1 MTISRTASLG
11 LVFGLVLHS
20 VAFAE
25 PETSQEGSGID
36 VLGSHPAIKMVLMN
50 KEAIVLGRLAEKQ
63 AHSEAV
69 QKFAQSSVAEHREL
83 EKKLEPLIDPQHWQA
98 IKTIDTDI
106 HYSRGEPGT
115 WQERAD
121 AETIR
126 DNKWVLQGDGKRKPP
141 TAPWRTVPQADR
153 PSATTIENEVDAVRY
168 QCDAVKKHITAVVQQ
183 LESVDKEEFDQAYL
197 QQVIQLHG
205 WIIAELGMT
214 HDSSSPEL
222 QQLVRQTK
230 AAADQHLAAARKVE
244 DHLDG
249 ETP

>member
-11 LVFGLVLHS
+11 LVFGLVLYS
-20 VAFAE
+20 IAYAAPKPSE
-25 PETSQEGSGID
+25 EASDLD

-50 KEAIVLGRLAEKQ
+50 KEAIVLGQLAQKQ
-63 AHSEAV
+63 AHSDTV
-69 QKFAQSSVAEHREL
+69 KKFAQSSVAEHRAL

-98 IKTIDTDI
+98 IKSIGTSI

-153 PSATTIENEVDAVRY
+153 PSAMTIENEVDAVRY

-183 LESVDKEEFDQAYL
+183 LESVQKDEFDQAYL
-197 QQVIQLHG
+197 EQVIQLHG

-214 HDSSSPEL
+214 HEAPSPEL

-230 AAADQHLAAARKVE
+230 AAADQHLAAARKLE
-244 DHLDG
+244 DQLDG